1 VFEIPAVIIAGAY
14 GLRVGASMMS
24 RIRKN
29 KEVLIS
35 DSLIEAIKVYFNRVL
50 PLFLI
55 AAIIES
61 YVTPLIVFSVIK

>member
-1 VFEIPAVIIAGAY
+1 M
-14 GLRVGASMMS
+14 VGASMMS
-24 RIRKN
+24 KIRKK